1 MKSIKA
7 VSDVLPHREAR
18 TWRIFHREARTRRIL
33 NEIYIDIELIIT
45 KRTGLF

>member
-1 MKSIKA
+1 MSFPIEKPAYGESSIEKHA
-7 VSDVLPHREAR
+7 QGES
-18 TWRIFHREARTRRIL
+18 F